1 MMRPAQQC
9 LNHMTEATVID
20 TGVTAVTY
28 VLRDGSTLLKLT
40 NCTKARCDTCGG
52 IEMATDSAW
61 VHLPAVEWTV
71 GQLIGML
78 WRRLRRGKR
87 R

>member
-1 MMRPAQQC
+1 MRPAQQC

-28 VLRDGSTLLKLT
+28 VLRDGSQLVKLT
-40 NCTKARCDTCGG
+40 DARKVRCDECGG
-52 IEMATDSAW
+52 IELDTSSNW
-61 VHLPAVEWTV
+61 VHLPAVQWTV
-71 GQLIGML
+71 SQLIGML